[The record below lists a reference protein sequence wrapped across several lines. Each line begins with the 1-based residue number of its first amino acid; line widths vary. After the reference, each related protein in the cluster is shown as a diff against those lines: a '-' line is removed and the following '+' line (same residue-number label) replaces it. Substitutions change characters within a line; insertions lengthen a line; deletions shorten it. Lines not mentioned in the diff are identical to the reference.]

1 MAYNSAIKKKLN
13 LKLDLIRTGTS
24 NIQNL
29 LLLHM

>member
-13 LKLDLIRTGTS
+13 LKLDLIPTGTS